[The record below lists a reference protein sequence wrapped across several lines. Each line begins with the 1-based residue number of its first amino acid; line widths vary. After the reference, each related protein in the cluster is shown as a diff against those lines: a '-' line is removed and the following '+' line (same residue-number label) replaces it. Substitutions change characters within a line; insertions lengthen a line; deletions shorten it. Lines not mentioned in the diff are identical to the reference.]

1 MRNSHNDPLRPP
13 VEDVAGYARHYND
26 AAFWKKIRTLPSSTV
41 GTILEKALLCRE
53 LLLDGNTPFWVRGT
67 LLGAL
72 GYLILPFDLV
82 PDFVPVAGL
91 VDDLAV
97 LGMILANLDVLVTE
111 EIRRRVQ
118 KKLLANPRLLSAADE
133 N

>member
-1 MRNSHNDPLRPP
+1 MRNNHNDSPRPP
-13 VEDVAGYARHYND
+13 VEDVPGYAEHYND
-26 AAFWKKIRTLPSSTV
+26 AAFWKKIRTLPRSTV

-118 KKLLANPRLLSAADE
+118 KKLSANLHLLPASDG